1 MRILM
6 VHTCYRQPGGE
17 DRVFA
22 AEVELLRAYGHAVR
36 PLVWHN
42 RDLALLSPGRQL
54 RVMLWNEAA
63 CRRMREALQAFA
75 PDVVHVHNT
84 FPLAS
89 PAVLHVARAMGVP
102 VVMTLHNY
110 RLLCL
115 NALFFRKGR
124 VCTDCARSLP
134 WRGVLRG
141 CYRNRPASL
150 AVAAM
155 LALHRWRRTWDC
167 VDRFIVLT
175 AFARQQF
182 VGAGFP
188 EERLV
193 VKPNFVYPD
202 PGPGEGRGRYVLF
215 VGRLTPEKGV
225 GTLLN
230 AWQRLEGRIPLWIV
244 GDGPLAPR
252 VREASTR
259 WPNIRWLGYKT
270 PGEVQALMG
279 EAVALV
285 FPSEWYEGFPMVL
298 VEALA
303 RGTPVIT
310 SALGAQATL
319 ITHGVDGLHF
329 RAGDPGALAEQVAWL
344 WSHPRE
350 QRRMRRHARD
360 TYARHYTAAANYNRL
375 MQIYEQ
381 VVAVSLACR

>member
-6 VHTCYRQPGGE
+6 VHTRYRQSGGE

-22 AEVELLRAYGHAVR
+22 AEVELLRAYGHEVQ

-42 RDLALLSPGRQL
+42 RELERLSPGQQL
-54 RVMLWNEAA
+54 RTMLWNEAA
-63 CRRMREALQAFA
+63 CCRMREEIQSFG

-89 PAVLHVARAMGVP
+89 PAIVRTARELGVP
-102 VVMTLHNY
+102 VVLTLHNY
-110 RLLCL
+110 RLLCV
-115 NALFFRKGR
+115 NALLYREGH
-124 VCTDCARSLP
+124 VCTDCAGRLP
-134 WRGVLRG
+134 WRGALRG

-155 LALHRWRRTWDC
+155 LALHRRLRTWDC

-175 AFARQQF
+175 EFARWQF
-182 VGAGFP
+182 IGAGFP
-188 EERLV
+188 AERLV

-202 PGPGEGRGRYVLF
+202 PGPGEGKGGYVLF

-225 GTLLN
+225 GTLLR
-230 AWQRLEGRIPLWIV
+230 AWELLGGRIPLRIV
-244 GDGPLAPR
+244 GDGPLAPL
-252 VREASTR
+252 VRQACTR
-259 WPNIRWLGYKT
+259 QSNLHWLGYKT
-270 PGEVQALMG
+270 HDEVQALMG

-329 RAGDPGALAEQVAWL
+329 RAGDPDELAEHVSWL

-350 QRRMRRHARD
+350 QRRMRSHARN
-360 TYARHYTAAANYNRL
+360 TYERHYTAAENYDRL
-375 MQIYEQ
+375 MEIYEQ
-381 VVAVSLACR
+381 VVSNTVACA